1 MEGEGDQAG
10 SERSAEWLAPHAP
23 GAQPPPR
30 FEPDQPDPLAQPPP
44 PAPPS
49 PPQPTP
55 PATAHPWPQPIY
67 PLPPAPPAP
76 PRNDRAVLALLLGV
90 SGMVAFLT
98 ARLGLLFFLNLPP
111 AVAAWVIGVQARRK
125 VDRGETS
132 ERRGMA
138 TAGMVLGIVGTAL
151 GVLAIIGW
159 AVGLTLSPELRR
171 FVLRHLT
178 VAPLA

>member
-10 SERSAEWLAPHAP
+10 SERPVEWLPPQAP
-23 GAQPPPR
+23 GAQPPPGFDPER
-30 FEPDQPDPLAQPPP
+30 PDPLAQPPP
-44 PAPPS
+44 AAPPS
-49 PPQPTP
+49 PPQGVGGPAPSPQSSAQP
-55 PATAHPWPQPIY
+55 PY
-67 PLPPAPPAP
+67 PLPPAPPSP

-111 AVAAWVIGVQARRK
+111 AVAAWVIGAQARNK

-151 GVLAIIGW
+151 GVLAMVGW
-159 AVGLTLSPELRR
+159 GVGLALSPELRR

-178 VAPLA
+178 VG